1 MNKRVRCYNK
11 EQQDAPNYQACT
23 VEEVFNKVPVDV
35 ETLPVAVE
43 TLQEGDNLQQQLQLK
58 GSSKVANRGSSNLQ
72 LKVKANKGSS
82 SLQLKAN
89 SRANNK
95 ANNNKVASKDSS
107 KLQSKASSK
116 DNRVN
121 RHHNPGLP

>member
-1 MNKRVRCYNK
+1 M
-11 EQQDAPNYQACT
+11 
-23 VEEVFNKVPVDV
+23 VEEVFNKVPVAV
-35 ETLPVAVE
+35 EMAPVAVE
-43 TLQEGDNLQQQLQLK
+43 TLQEGDSQQQLQLK

-72 LKVKANKGSS
+72 LKAKANKGSS

-121 RHHNPGLP
+121 RHHNQGLP

>member
-1 MNKRVRCYNK
+1 M
-11 EQQDAPNYQACT
+11 
-23 VEEVFNKVPVDV
+23 FNKVPVDV

-72 LKVKANKGSS
+72 LQPKVNNKAS
-82 SLQLKAN
+82 
-89 SRANNK
+89 NK

-107 KLQSKASSK
+107 NLQLQSKANSKGSSI
-116 DNRVN
+116 N
-121 RHHNPGLP
+121 RHHSQGLP